1 MSLPQTG
8 PETESKAKAQ
18 TTPTFVDF
26 LCYRVEPSLR
36 FLDPLT
42 RDDAIAEFTRLLAT
56 PGPGLEVR
64 PYFTGGFRT
73 DCDFFLWLIAKD
85 PAAFPAF
92 VSALWKTVVGK
103 HLVAAHA
110 FVGVTKPSPYLPG
123 HLQHFERG
131 PATDAYCF
139 IYPFTKTHEW
149 YQLPLEKRRDIMK
162 VHNEIGHQFPGVKI
176 NTTYQFGIGDFDF
189 MLAFEASDF
198 TEFSNLVQRL
208 RETEARP
215 YTAAD
220 TPLIMG
226 VKKSA
231 SELIE
236 SLSL

>member
-1 MSLPQTG
+1 MTLPQTG
-8 PETESKAKAQ
+8 PAPDTKSKPEV
-18 TTPTFVDF
+18 TPTIVDF
-26 LCYRVEPSLR
+26 LCYRIDPAGR
-36 FLDPLT
+36 RLDPS
-42 RDDAIAEFTRLLAT
+42 RRGAGGVEFARLLAA
-56 PGPGLEVR
+56 PGAGLEVR
-64 PYFTGGFRT
+64 PYLTAGFRT

-92 VSALWKTVVGK
+92 VSALWRTDLGR
-103 HLVAAHA
+103 HLAAAHA
-110 FVGVTKPSPYLPG
+110 FIGVTKPSPYLPG

-131 PATDAYCF
+131 PAVDKYCF

-162 VHNEIGHQFPGVKI
+162 THNEIGHQFPGVKI

-189 MLAFEASDF
+189 MLAFETSDF

-220 TPLIMG
+220 TPLIPG
-226 VKKSA
+226 VKQSA
-231 SELIE
+231 SELVE
-236 SLSL
+236 SLAL

>member
-1 MSLPQTG
+1 MTLPQTG
-8 PETESKAKAQ
+8 PESEVRAKPQ

-26 LCYRVEPSLR
+26 LCYRIDPAFRRLEPSR
-36 FLDPLT
+36 
-42 RDDAIAEFTRLLAT
+42 RSDAAAEFEKLLST
-56 PGPGLEVR
+56 PGPGLEAR
-64 PYFTGGFRT
+64 PYLTAGFRT

-85 PAAFPAF
+85 PAAFPKF
-92 VSALWKTVVGK
+92 VTSLWGTDLGR
-103 HLVAAHA
+103 HRVAAHA
-110 FVGVTKPSPYLPG
+110 FLGVTKPSPYLPG

-189 MLAFEASDF
+189 MLAFETSDF

-215 YTAAD
+215 YTLAD
-220 TPLIMG
+220 IPLIPG
-226 VKKSA
+226 LKQTA
-231 SELIE
+231 SELME
-236 SLSL
+236 SLRP